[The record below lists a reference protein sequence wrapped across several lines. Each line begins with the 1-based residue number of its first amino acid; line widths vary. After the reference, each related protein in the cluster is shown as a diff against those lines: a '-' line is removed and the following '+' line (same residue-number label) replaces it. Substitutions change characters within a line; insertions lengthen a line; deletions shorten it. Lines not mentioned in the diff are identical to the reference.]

1 MIKRNPK
8 ATREKIINAA
18 ISVFSQG
25 DFNEAT
31 MRDIA
36 RESGVS
42 QANIYQHYDSKEKLL
57 FSIIDEE
64 TKRMKKDL
72 EQHLSGIKGTQNKL
86 RKMTWYYLNFREQNR
101 QLTWLEHISLNT
113 KAWSETAS
121 VWNDSMEIA
130 SFFRDILLEG
140 KRNGEVRQETNIRVA
155 GHLYFGGLR
164 NVIVFWLLGKQF
176 NSLADEVADTM
187 TDLFWESVKTQS
199 PYPQCPF
206 LTGKKD
212 SPARKSSSPR

>member
-1 MIKRNPK
+1 VIKRNPR
-8 ATREKIINAA
+8 ATREKIINPA

-101 QLTWLEHISLNT
+101 QLAWLEHISLNT
-113 KAWSETAS
+113 RAWSETAS

-130 SFFRDILLEG
+130 AIFRDILLEG
-140 KRNGEVRQETNIRVA
+140 KHNGEVRQETNIRVA

-187 TDLFWESVKTQS
+187 TDLFWESVKIQT
-199 PYPQCPF
+199 PAPQCPF
-206 LTGKKD
+206 LADKKG
-212 SPARKSSSPR
+212 SSARKSPSPR